1 MTDDDLIDLQS
12 PKDPESGS
20 DESDPPPAQ
29 RWPVFSSFL
38 KTKATAYCFLPSI
51 TALKFMSK
59 LG

>member
-1 MTDDDLIDLQS
+1 MVGTQDPAESIFVIPQPNGAPPIEMT
-12 PKDPESGS
+12 G
-20 DESDPPPAQ
+20 
-29 RWPVFSSFL
+29 FSSFL